1 MILVSRRERN
11 DITVVVRL
19 EEREISLHVDRHMN
33 SACRGC
39 PVRARRTR
47 RAIKIIHGGETWR
60 DGRISCARL
69 GPRGNKIIRI
79 PATTRL
85 LILSHRAYNA
95 CHRSHD
101 RSLVYTRIHKRKL
114 FFNKIIEKLAQRN
127 ANYTTILCDIFEVE
141 NWCIRI

>member
-1 MILVSRRERN
+1 MELESFNPVARRGERKRERERKKGREEVEEEEEAVILVSRRERN
-11 DITVVVRL
+11 DITIVVRL

-69 GPRGNKIIRI
+69 VRE
-79 PATTRL
+79 AT
-85 LILSHRAYNA
+85 
-95 CHRSHD
+95 
-101 RSLVYTRIHKRKL
+101 K
-114 FFNKIIEKLAQRN
+114 
-127 ANYTTILCDIFEVE
+127 
-141 NWCIRI
+141 